1 MCGWVPLIWKI
12 KKTKWEE
19 KRTDYRIFTK
29 IHVLVSPENELGS
42 SSEEESESDTKD
54 EVLIAYH
61 TFHHILFVLLL

>member
-29 IHVLVSPENELGS
+29 IHVLFSPGNELGS
-42 SSEEESESDTKD
+42 SSEEESESDGED
-54 EVLIAYH
+54 EV
-61 TFHHILFVLLL
+61 